1 MEFPELG
8 KFLFKNYKPVVKNP
22 AYAIFE
28 SDSDTEL

>member
-28 SDSDTEL
+28 IKDK